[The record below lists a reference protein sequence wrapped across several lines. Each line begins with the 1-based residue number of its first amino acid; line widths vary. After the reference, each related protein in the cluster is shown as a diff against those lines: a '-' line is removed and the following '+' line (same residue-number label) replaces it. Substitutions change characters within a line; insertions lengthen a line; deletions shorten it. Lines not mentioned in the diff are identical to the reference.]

1 MVPVES
7 KRKRF
12 TEIVEKLLLRWGY
25 SSTDG
30 RVYATLLA
38 EGRPMTISEISDELG
53 LSRSAISIS
62 LSRLSRDYLVT
73 YRRLGR
79 TKYFSAVPAF
89 LEGFMKQPR
98 VMLEREI
105 VPLEEIVESMVS
117 SVNDPERRKHLQG
130 LLQNLKNLECVLRKI
145 IEVEE
150 RADCT

>member
-38 EGRPMTISEISDELG
+38 EGRPMTISEISEELG
-53 LSRSAISIS
+53 LSRSSISIS

-89 LEGFMKQPR
+89 LESFMKQPR
-98 VMLEREI
+98 TMLERGI
-105 VPLEEIVESMVS
+105 MPLEEIVESMIS
-117 SVNDPERRKHLQG
+117 STDDPERKRHLQD
-130 LLQNLKNLECVLRKI
+130 LLQDLENLECVLKKI

-150 RADCT
+150 KASCT

>member
-1 MVPVES
+1 MVPAES

-79 TKYFSAVPAF
+79 MKYFSAVPAF
-89 LEGFMKQPR
+89 LESFMEQPKA
-98 VMLEREI
+98 MLEREI
-105 VPLEEIVESMVS
+105 MPLEEIVESMIS
-117 SVNDPERRKHLQG
+117 SANDPERKRHLQG
-130 LLQNLKNLECVLRKI
+130 LLQNLRNLECILRKI

-150 RADCT
+150 RADCK